1 LRQKRGK
8 AKVPLLSRIYL
19 EQMRDQPSPE
29 TLAFV
34 AEANTSI
41 AAAQAASLA
50 VGIPIV
56 YKDAEGRYVEEY
68 PGGRIFEI
76 CFHPGE
82 SGDRHVEIVREL
94 AGSAR

>member
-1 LRQKRGK
+1 MQ
-8 AKVPLLSRIYL
+8 AKCRSFGIYL
-19 EQMRDQPSPE
+19 EQMRDQPSAE

-50 VGIPIV
+50 AGVPIV
-56 YKDAEGRYVEEY
+56 YKDTEGRYVEEH

-94 AGSAR
+94 AGPAR

>member
-1 LRQKRGK
+1 
-8 AKVPLLSRIYL
+8 
-19 EQMRDQPSPE
+19 MREHPSPE

-34 AEANTSI
+34 AEANVCI

-50 VGIPIV
+50 AGVPII

-76 CFHPGE
+76 CLHPGE